1 MAPDTMEKEATHLL
15 QMFTQVLPFSYPT
28 VHTSGACVNQQVDG

>member
-15 QMFTQVLPFSYPT
+15 QMFTQVLLPSHIPLST
-28 VHTSGACVNQQVDG
+28 PQEPV